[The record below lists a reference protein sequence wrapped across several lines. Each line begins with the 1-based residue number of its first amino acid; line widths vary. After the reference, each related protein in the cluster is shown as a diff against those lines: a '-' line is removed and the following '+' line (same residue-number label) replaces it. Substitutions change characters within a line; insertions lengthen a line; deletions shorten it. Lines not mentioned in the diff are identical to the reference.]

1 MGPNAATN
9 GVERITNDAVLIG
22 GRASSEALSGRGFPI
37 G

>member
-9 GVERITNDAVLIG
+9 GVERITNDGVLIG
-22 GRASSEALSGRGFPI
+22 AHAVPEALSGRGFPE